1 LLLSNSFRA
10 KIEYA
15 KYRIERSKEDLEAA
29 IAMFEACH
37 FRVANNRAYYSIF
50 HAMRAVLAFDGFDS
64 KKHSGIISEF
74 RKSYIKSGIFSE
86 ELSSI
91 IGLASEI
98 RNASDYD
105 DMFIAS
111 KEETEKQ
118 IKDAEL
124 FHNVVKRYIDEK
136 VDLYS

>member
-1 LLLSNSFRA
+1 MNDSLRV

-15 KYRIERSKEDLEAA
+15 KYRIERSKEDLDAA
-29 IAMFEACH
+29 KAMFETN
-37 FRVANNRAYYSIF
+37 RYRIANNRAYYSIF

-64 KKHSGIISEF
+64 KKHSGIIAEF
-74 RKSYIKSGIFSE
+74 RKSYIKTEIFNK
-86 ELSSI
+86 ELSTL

-124 FHNVVKRYIDEK
+124 FYNVIKKYIDVR
-136 VDLYS
+136 VDY

>member
-1 LLLSNSFRA
+1 MNEIIRV

-15 KYRIERSKEDLEAA
+15 QYRIERSKEDLDAA
-29 IAMFEACH
+29 IAMFEAKH
-37 FRVANNRAYYSIF
+37 YRVANNRAYYSIF

-64 KKHSGIISEF
+64 KKHSGIIAEF
-74 RKSYIKSGIFSE
+74 RKSFIKTGIFNE

-111 KEETEKQ
+111 RDETEKQ
-118 IKDAEL
+118 IQDAKL
-124 FHNVVKRYIDEK
+124 FYREILKYIDEK
-136 VDLYS
+136 ILLLSE

>member
-1 LLLSNSFRA
+1 MNDSLRV

-15 KYRIERSKEDLEAA
+15 KYRIERSKEDLDAA
-29 IAMFEACH
+29 KAMFQTNRY
-37 FRVANNRAYYSIF
+37 RVANNRAYYSIF

-64 KKHSGIISEF
+64 KKHSGIIAEF
-74 RKSYIKSGIFSE
+74 RKSYIKTGIFNK
-86 ELSSI
+86 ELSTL

-124 FHNVVKRYIDEK
+124 FYNVIKKYIDK
-136 VDLYS
+136 RVDFLT

>member
-1 LLLSNSFRA
+1 MDETLRV

-29 IAMFEACH
+29 IVMFEGNH
-37 FRVANNRAYYSIF
+37 YRVANNRAYYSIF
-50 HAMRAVLAFDGFDS
+50 HAMRAVLAFDGYDS
-64 KKHSGIISEF
+64 KKHSDIIAEF
-74 RKSYIKSGIFSE
+74 RKSYIKTGIFKE

-91 IGLASEI
+91 IGQASEI

-111 KEETEKQ
+111 REETQKQ
-118 IKDAEL
+118 INDAKL
-124 FHNVVKRYIDEK
+124 FYKEVLHYIDEK
-136 VDLYS
+136 

>member
-1 LLLSNSFRA
+1 MNDSLRV

-15 KYRIERSKEDLEAA
+15 KYRIERSKEDLDAA
-29 IAMFEACH
+29 KAMFQTNRY
-37 FRVANNRAYYSIF
+37 RVANNRAYYSIF

-64 KKHSGIISEF
+64 KKHSGIIAEF
-74 RKSYIKSGIFSE
+74 RKSYIKTGIFNKK
-86 ELSSI
+86 LSTL

-124 FHNVVKRYIDEK
+124 FYNVIKKYIDK
-136 VDLYS
+136 RVDLLT

>member
-1 LLLSNSFRA
+1 MNDASRV

-29 IAMFEACH
+29 VAMLESSH
-37 FRVANNRAYYSIF
+37 YRVANNRAYYLIF

-64 KKHSGIISEF
+64 KKHNGIISEF

-91 IGLASEI
+91 IGTASEI

-118 IKDAEL
+118 ISDARL
-124 FHNVVKRYIDEK
+124 FYDVIKKYINEK
-136 VDLYS
+136 VDSQS

>member
-1 LLLSNSFRA
+1 MNDSLRV

-15 KYRIERSKEDLEAA
+15 KYRIERSKEDLDASK
-29 IAMFEACH
+29 AMFETN
-37 FRVANNRAYYSIF
+37 RYRIANKRAYYSIF

-64 KKHSGIISEF
+64 KKHSGIIAEF
-74 RKSYIKSGIFSE
+74 RKSYIKTGIFNK
-86 ELSSI
+86 ELSTL

-105 DMFIAS
+105 DMFISS

-124 FHNVVKRYIDEK
+124 FYNVIKKYIDKK
-136 VDLYS
+136 VDY